1 MLTKLEEKQQECSF
15 LYWSDL
21 ESRQFG
27 EITIELI
34 KKKEEI
40 DYLHRQ
46 FKIAHL
52 EQPEASY
59 TLHHFQFL
67 GWPERGVPVSALPL
81 LQMIQNVQEL
91 YITLR
96 TTEPITVMC
105 SSGVGRT
112 GVFIALGIVLE
123 RYSVEGMI
131 DLFQTVKTLRI
142 QRSAM
147 VQTREQYH
155 FCYEAIL
162 DYLLN
167 TGQLPRIRS
176 VSVDRRSS
184 VYRTTA
190 TPASSPP
197 SQGSAGLT
205 SSTVEM
211 ASAFKN
217 TSNDDNGSLLSP
229 VNKASAL

>member
-1 MLTKLEEKQQECSF
+1 
-15 LYWSDL
+15 
-21 ESRQFG
+21 
-27 EITIELI
+27 
-34 KKKEEI
+34 
-40 DYLHRQ
+40 
-46 FKIAHL
+46 
-52 EQPEASY
+52 
-59 TLHHFQFL
+59 
-67 GWPERGVPVSALPL
+67 
-81 LQMIQNVQEL
+81 MIQNVQEL

-176 VSVDRRSS
+176 VSVDSRSS
-184 VYRTTA
+184 VYCTTA

-197 SQGSAGLT
+197 SQGNGGLT
-205 SSTVEM
+205 TSTVEM
-211 ASAFKN
+211 ASALKIRQMM
-217 TSNDDNGSLLSP
+217 TMGHCYLLLTKRVLFSYYYH
-229 VNKASAL
+229 NIIILLLLFLLFYYFLLFS